1 MSDAQPK
8 ELYSLLI
15 PIHGERLL
23 VPRLC
28 VAEVVSYTEPTPPVE
43 ADPDWFLGHVGWNG
57 REVPV
62 AAFETL
68 LNGEPPQTRGRT
80 RIVVFH
86 ALNGQLK
93 QGYFG
98 LLTQGFPQLVRVNRD
113 VLLVD
118 PDSQLDEGSPAH
130 CRVRMIN
137 EYPLIP
143 DLEQIEAR
151 IASR

>member
-1 MSDAQPK
+1 MSTPEPT

-15 PIHGERLL
+15 PIQGERLL

-28 VAEVVSYTEPTPPVE
+28 VAEVVGYTEPKEPDAGEPP
-43 ADPDWFLGHVGWNG
+43 WFLGHFNWNG

-62 AAFETL
+62 MSFEAL
-68 LNGEPPQTRGRT
+68 YKGEAPETRGRT

-86 ALNGQLK
+86 ALGGELK

-98 LLTQGFPQLVRVNRD
+98 LLTQGFPQLVRVNRE
-113 VLLVD
+113 VLTVD
-118 PDSQLDEGSPAH
+118 ADNNIEANETAY
-130 CRVRMIN
+130 CRARMIN

-143 DLEQIEAR
+143 NLQGLERQIAAR
-151 IASR
+151 

>member
-1 MSDAQPK
+1 MTEAESK

-28 VAEVVSYTEPTPPVE
+28 VAEVISYTEPNPPAE
-43 ADPDWFLGHVGWNG
+43 GDPDWFLGHVNWNG

-62 AAFETL
+62 ISFETL
-68 LNGEPPQTRGRT
+68 FNGEAPETRGRT

-86 ALNGQLK
+86 ALNGELK

-113 VLLVD
+113 VLSLET
-118 PDSQLDEGSPAH
+118 DSHFDEDGPAK
-130 CRVRMIN
+130 CRVRMVN

-143 DLEQIEAR
+143 NLQGLETR

>member
-1 MSDAQPK
+1 MSDVEPN

-28 VAEVVSYTEPTPPVE
+28 VAEVVSYSEPSPPAE
-43 ADPDWFLGHVGWNG
+43 DDPDWFLGHVNWNG
-57 REVPV
+57 RDVPIIS
-62 AAFETL
+62 FETL
-68 LNGEPPQTRGRT
+68 FKGEAPETRGRT
-80 RIVVFH
+80 RIVVLH
-86 ALNGQLK
+86 ALNGELK

-98 LLTQGFPQLVRVNRD
+98 LLTQGFPQLVRVNRE
-113 VLLVD
+113 VLSVD
-118 PDSQLDEGSPAH
+118 PDSHFDEGSPAR

-143 DLEQIEAR
+143 DLEGLETQIV
-151 IASR
+151 SR

>member
-1 MSDAQPK
+1 VSTTEPT

-28 VAEVVSYTEPTPPVE
+28 VAEVVSYSEPNSP
-43 ADPDWFLGHVGWNG
+43 AADDPDWFLGHVNWNG
-57 REVPV
+57 REVPIV
-62 AAFETL
+62 SFETL
-68 LNGEPPQTRGRT
+68 LNGEAPETRGRT

-86 ALNGQLK
+86 GLNSELK

-113 VLLVD
+113 VLSIE
-118 PDSQLDEGSPAH
+118 PDSHFEADSPAR

-143 DLEQIEAR
+143 DLEGIETR

>member
-1 MSDAQPK
+1 MSDTEPT

-15 PIHGERLL
+15 PIQGERLL

-28 VAEVVSYTEPTPPVE
+28 VAEVVGYSEPSPPE
-43 ADPDWFLGHVGWNG
+43 ADDPDWFLGHFSWNG

-62 AAFETL
+62 ISFEALYT
-68 LNGEPPQTRGRT
+68 GELPEARGRT

-86 ALNGQLK
+86 ALGEELK

-113 VLLVD
+113 VL
-118 PDSQLDEGSPAH
+118 SLDDDQNLKGSDAAY
-130 CRVRMIN
+130 CRARMIN

-143 DLEQIEAR
+143 NLQGLERQIAAR
-151 IASR
+151 